1 MALYD
6 KAKNWWDNLDVGND
20 LLGVGLSDKDQLM
33 LEGGLLKKEDVK
45 RAKEKSLTQ
54 GLLSAGLAYAIQ
66 PKNKGYGSAIPY
78 LAKSMQAGLAGAIAP
93 YEGLGET
100 AKLREQIKQ
109 YKINEDSKIA
119 KKGIFTDIP
128 SQTVTGNRMTNTV
141 PTERMMPDGT
151 MAPMPNFGEKD
162 SYSYNLPGKRVI
174 DYNKL
179 KNFALEYPEQGAP
192 LMDIMKTDSDI
203 GKNNAPDA
211 EALSSLGKNWNKMVN
226 EGTTGR
232 FKTFAEYVDANPT
245 VAYPDKKLS
254 ETQSKTLDGYFT
266 AASAAQVVAGR
277 INQINALIGDK
288 KMGGGGLV
296 QLGADLQAYLNIDT
310 PAADVNQV
318 IKAIQTRGA
327 TLVRAP
333 GSGSTS
339 DLEFG
344 AYKAVF
350 PTLATTPDGRALM
363 VTMANLSAERTADI
377 ADYAQKL
384 YDEGKFSLRKIYEF
398 DKQKGE
404 ILNDKIRKEAE
415 RLSGMKVTPYS
426 DSRKAADKLFDLT
439 G

>member
-78 LAKSMQAGLAGAIAP
+78 LAQAAKAGLTGARAP

-109 YKINEDSKIA
+109 YKINEASKLA

-203 GKNNAPDA
+203 NKNNAPDA

-245 VAYPDKKLS
+245 VPYPEKKLS
-254 ETQSKTLDGYFT
+254 ETQNKTVEGYFT

-277 INQINALIGDK
+277 INQINALIGEK
-288 KMGGGGLV
+288 KPGGGLV
-296 QLGADLQAYLNIDT
+296 QLGATLQAYLGLDT
-310 PAADVNQV
+310 PAADVDQV
-318 IKAIQTRGA
+318 VKAIQTRGA

-350 PTLATTPDGRALM
+350 PTLATTTDGRELM
-363 VTMANLSAERTADI
+363 VKMANASARRTARI

-384 YDEGKFSLRKIYEF
+384 YGEGTFSLEKIYDY
-398 DKQKGE
+398 DKSLGRV
-404 ILNDKIRKEAE
+404 LNDEIRQKAEELAGVKVIPYSEVRKE
-415 RLSGMKVTPYS
+415 
-426 DSRKAADKLFDLT
+426 ADKLFDLIP
-439 G
+439 

>member
-1 MALYD
+1 MNKSKSLS
-6 KAKNWWDNLDVGND
+6 KFWKGKKVFLTGHTGFKGTWFSIFLN
-20 LLGVGLSDKDQLM
+20 LLGAKVMGYS
-33 LEGGLLKKEDVK
+33 LK
-45 RAKEKSLTQ
+45 
-54 GLLSAGLAYAIQ
+54 
-66 PKNKGYGSAIPY
+66 PN
-78 LAKSMQAGLAGAIAP
+78 
-93 YEGLGET
+93 T
-100 AKLREQIKQ
+100 AQ
-109 YKINEDSKIA
+109 
-119 KKGIFTDIP
+119 
-128 SQTVTGNRMTNTV
+128 
-141 PTERMMPDGT
+141 
-151 MAPMPNFGEKD
+151 NF
-162 SYSYNLPGKRVI
+162 YNLIKLNKLNHKSVI
-174 DYNKL
+174 GDIRDYNKL